1 MSPRGTESL
10 QTLSPG
16 GKWIRTIR
24 PARRSQQNC
33 DPDSRRQFGR
43 TCGLVCEIAVPA
55 REAKSLTS
63 ALPGQPVGLLIAVTA
78 GPLPHCDLRGR
89 AIVALIWFRLASRTE
104 EKYKQS
110 RTAGDGPPWHDP
122 CARSAE

>member
-1 MSPRGTESL
+1 
-10 QTLSPG
+10 
-16 GKWIRTIR
+16 
-24 PARRSQQNC
+24 
-33 DPDSRRQFGR
+33 
-43 TCGLVCEIAVPA
+43 
-55 REAKSLTS
+55 
-63 ALPGQPVGLLIAVTA
+63 VGLLIAVIA

-110 RTAGDGPPWHDP
+110 RTAGDGPPWRDP